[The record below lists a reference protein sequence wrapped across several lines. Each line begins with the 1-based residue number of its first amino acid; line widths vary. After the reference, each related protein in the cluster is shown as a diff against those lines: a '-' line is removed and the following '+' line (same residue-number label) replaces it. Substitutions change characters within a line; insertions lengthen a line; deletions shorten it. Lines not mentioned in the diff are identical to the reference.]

1 MGYDRSHPR
10 PKRRADREVTQSN
23 EATQNTEASGSHNP
37 SDLRVTVIGSSGTFS
52 SADSSCSSYL
62 IRTASTTVL
71 LDAGP
76 GSSIELQRHLDLADI
91 DAIIVSHE
99 HPDHWTELPSL
110 YHAYRF
116 GLGRPH
122 VPLFGTA
129 GTRLLFDGAV
139 PEATAYTFD
148 WTTIDALSIVDI
160 GDITFTFS
168 LTDHPVETLAIR
180 AEAGGRSIAYSADT
194 GPDWSPERFDA
205 PIDLL
210 VYEASLRVDMEDRG
224 IPHISGR
231 QAGENAAAADVG
243 HLVLTHIP
251 PGEDPDERV
260 LTAAAGFSGPIDLA
274 QPGRTFVP

>member
-1 MGYDRSHPR
+1 MLSD
-10 PKRRADREVTQSN
+10 
-23 EATQNTEASGSHNP
+23 NP
-37 SDLRVTVIGSSGTFS
+37 AELRITVIGCSGTYS

-62 IRTASTTVL
+62 VRTASTTVL

-76 GSSIELQRHLDLADI
+76 GSSIELQRHVDLADI

-116 GLGRPH
+116 GIGRAH
-122 VPLFGTA
+122 VPLYGTA
-129 GTRLLFDGAV
+129 GTRRLFDAACAEG
-139 PEATAYTFD
+139 TQYTFD
-148 WTTIDALSIVDI
+148 WTTIDDASTLRI
-160 GDITFTFS
+160 GDIDFSFS

-180 AEAGGRSIAYSADT
+180 AEAGGRSVAYSADT
-194 GPDWSPERFDA
+194 GPGWA
-205 PIDLL
+205 PVEFGQDIDVF

-231 QAGENAAAADVG
+231 QAGQKAETAGVG

-251 PGEDPDERV
+251 PGEEPDER
-260 LTAAAGFSGPIDLA
+260 LSSASAEYAGRIDVA
-274 QPGRTFVP
+274 TPGRTFTPS